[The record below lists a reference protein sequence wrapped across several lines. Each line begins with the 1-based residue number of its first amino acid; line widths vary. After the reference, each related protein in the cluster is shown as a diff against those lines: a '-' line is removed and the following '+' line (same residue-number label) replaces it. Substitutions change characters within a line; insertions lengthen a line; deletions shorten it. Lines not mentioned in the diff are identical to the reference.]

1 MSLLCDLQ
9 INIDQEFTFFV
20 NQDLMSE
27 YSGFL
32 RKLIKQSNKKKKNH
46 KNGRTIIQVQNFP
59 GGPDGF
65 DLVSRFCYS
74 NGGGISIDVSNVSIL
89 YCSSLFLEMTE
100 ILCSSNLSL
109 QTEKFLEG
117 MFYWSWNDIVSCL
130 KSCERVFLHADSYG
144 LVDKL
149 VFGVLAK
156 IAQNSD
162 MSQVFASSSTSSS
175 ASASS
180 MSPETAKNRSDSDK
194 RSTSRSF
201 SCKTSNEWWFDDMSS
216 LGPKVIER
224 LIKNLGAFD
233 QDNDSL
239 VLTRFLLHYLKTKVH
254 SKSNS
259 KLEYS
264 GLANTAVQGV
274 IFAAKTSFSCRKIL
288 WVLRVLSGFSISKES
303 RTGLERVIGEMLDQ
317 ATLDDLLIPTGGKRD
332 KGFYDVDLVV
342 RLLKVFVRNCSS
354 TKEEDESLRIRRM
367 GKLIDEYLRE
377 ISPDQNLKVSKFL
390 EVAESLPDSA
400 RDWFDGLFR
409 AIDIYLE
416 SHPNLLSEDRTK
428 LCRCLNYKKLTLETC
443 KQLAKNPKIPPNIA
457 VQALKS
463 QQLSNETLPHSRE
476 DKIKLNKTR
485 NSRKYVEEKPILVRL
500 KGFEMSDKLVDG
512 FEDDIKMNLEKR
524 HWNKVMD
531 NSQKVCKE
539 KKSEVV
545 SRLVR
550 HGHTHS
556 SSNFP
561 RLC

>member
-9 INIDQEFTFFV
+9 INLSHEFTFFV
-20 NQDLMSE
+20 NQDLISE

-32 RKLIKQSNKKKKNH
+32 KKMIKQSNKKKKNH
-46 KNGRTIIQVQNFP
+46 KNGRITIHIEDFP
-59 GGPDGF
+59 GGQDGF

-74 NGGGISIDVSNVSIL
+74 NGGGISIDVSNVSLL

-100 ILCSSNLSL
+100 KLCSSNLLL

-130 KSCERVFLHADSYG
+130 KSCEQVFLHADSYG

-149 VFGVLAK
+149 VFGVSAK

-201 SCKTSNEWWFDDMSS
+201 SCRTSNEWWFEDMSIF
-216 LGPKVIER
+216 GPKIIGK
-224 LIKNLGAFD
+224 LIKNLGAYD
-233 QDNDSL
+233 KNNDSL
-239 VLTRFLLHYLKTKVH
+239 VLTRFLLHYLKTKLH
-254 SKSNS
+254 SNS
-259 KLEYS
+259 NNKLEYA
-264 GLANTAVQGV
+264 GLADTAVQGV
-274 IFAAKTSFSCRKIL
+274 VLAAKTAFSCRKIF

-303 RTGLERVIGEMLDQ
+303 RIGLERVIGEMLDQ
-317 ATLDDLLIPTGGKRD
+317 ATLDDLLIPAGGKKE
-332 KGFYDVDLVV
+332 KGFYEVDLVI
-342 RLLKVFVRNCSS
+342 RLLKVFVKYCN
-354 TKEEDESLRIRRM
+354 TEEEQNLKMRRI
-367 GKLIDEYLRE
+367 GKLIDKYLRE

-416 SHPNLLSEDRTK
+416 SHPNLASEDRTK

-476 DKIKLNKTR
+476 DKTKLNKIR
-485 NSRKYVEEKPILVRL
+485 NSRKYLEEKPILVRL
-500 KGFEMSDKLVDG
+500 KGFELSEKLVDG
-512 FEDDIKMNLEKR
+512 FEDDVRMNLERK

-531 NSQKVCKE
+531 HSEKNSKE

-550 HGHTHS
+550 HRHTHS

>member
-9 INIDQEFTFFV
+9 INLDQEFTYFV

-46 KNGRTIIQVQNFP
+46 KNGRIIIEVQDFP

-130 KSCERVFLHADSYG
+130 KSCEQVFLHADSYG

-180 MSPETAKNRSDSDK
+180 MSDSDK

-216 LGPKVIER
+216 LGPKIIEK

-254 SKSNS
+254 NKPNN

-264 GLANTAVQGV
+264 SLANTAVQGV
-274 IFAAKTSFSCRKIL
+274 IFAAKTAFSCRKIF

-342 RLLKVFVRNCSS
+342 RLLKVFVRNCS
-354 TKEEDESLRIRRM
+354 TEEEEEDESLRIRRM

-416 SHPNLLSEDRTK
+416 SHPNLSSEDRTK

-485 NSRKYVEEKPILVRL
+485 NSRKYVKEKPILVRL
-500 KGFEMSDKLVDG
+500 KGFEISDKLVDG
-512 FEDDIKMNLEKR
+512 FEDDIRMNLEKR
-524 HWNKVMD
+524 HWN
-531 NSQKVCKE
+531 SETVCKE

>member
-1 MSLLCDLQ
+1 MSLPCDLQ
-9 INIDQEFTFFV
+9 INLDHEFTFFL

-27 YSGFL
+27 YSVFL

-46 KNGRTIIQVQNFP
+46 KNGRIIIQVQGFP
-59 GGPDGF
+59 GGPEGF

-74 NGGGISIDVSNVSIL
+74 NGGGISIDVSNVSVL

-130 KSCERVFLHADSYG
+130 KSCEQVFTHADSYG

-162 MSQVFASSSTSSS
+162 MSQVFATSSTSSS

-201 SCKTSNEWWFDDMSS
+201 SCKTSNEWWFEDLSS
-216 LGPKVIER
+216 LGPKIIEK

-254 SKSNS
+254 NRSNN

-274 IFAAKTSFSCRKIL
+274 SFAAKTAFSCRKIF

-317 ATLDDLLIPTGGKRD
+317 AKLDDLLIPTGGKRD

-342 RLLKVFVRNCSS
+342 RLVKVFVRNWSS
-354 TKEEDESLRIRRM
+354 REEEEEEDESLRIRRM

-416 SHPNLLSEDRTK
+416 
-428 LCRCLNYKKLTLETC
+428 
-443 KQLAKNPKIPPNIA
+443 NPKIPPNIA

-476 DKIKLNKTR
+476 DKIKLIKTR

-500 KGFEMSDKLVDG
+500 KGFAISDKLVDG
-512 FEDDIKMNLEKR
+512 FEDDIRMNLEKR
-524 HWNKVMD
+524 HWNMMD
-531 NSQKVCKE
+531 HSEKVCKE
-539 KKSEVV
+539 KRSEVV
-545 SRLVR
+545 SRLVK